1 MSRAV
6 LDGYEAAAAELV
18 EKFEA
23 IPSAEVFVPVRHLLP
38 ASPSRIA
45 DIGAGTG
52 RDAAWFADQ
61 GHSVV
66 AVEPVAGFRRA
77 GCERHASPR
86 ISWVDDRLP
95 RLDRLA
101 ARREVFDLIILSAV
115 WQHLRDAERRA
126 ALPRL
131 LGLSRQG
138 GRVILSIRNG
148 PGAPGRKVYPARTG
162 DTLAWAAEAGFRCV
176 FETHAPSVQE
186 ANRAAGVSW
195 TWLGLEAI

>member
-1 MSRAV
+1 MSRAI
-6 LDGYEAAAAELV
+6 LDGYEAAAAGLV
-18 EKFEA
+18 ETFEA
-23 IPSAEVFVPVRHLLP
+23 ISSAALFAPVRHLLP
-38 ASPSRIA
+38 TSPSRVA

-61 GHSVV
+61 GHTVV

-77 GCERHASPR
+77 GLARHASPR
-86 ISWVDDRLP
+86 IAWVDDRLP

-101 ARREVFDLIILSAV
+101 ARRESFDVIVLSAV

-131 LGLSRQG
+131 RGLSRRG
-138 GRVILSIRNG
+138 GTMVLSIRNG
-148 PGAPGRKVYPARTG
+148 PGAPGRKVYPARAA
-162 DTLAWAAEAGFRCV
+162 DTLAWAAAADFRCV
-176 FETHAPSVQE
+176 FATDAPSVQE

-195 TWLGLEAI
+195 TWLGLEAV